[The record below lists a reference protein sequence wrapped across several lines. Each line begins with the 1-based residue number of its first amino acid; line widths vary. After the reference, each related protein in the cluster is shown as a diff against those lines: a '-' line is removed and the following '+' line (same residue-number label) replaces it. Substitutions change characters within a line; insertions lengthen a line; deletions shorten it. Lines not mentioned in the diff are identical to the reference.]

1 MALKLR
7 RAASVCLGISLVFS
21 SLGYVSADNGSAV
34 NDYEGHWAQKQIES
48 WLKKGWLKGFDDGSV
63 KPNQSITRAEFVTLV
78 NRFFEVTKTQPV
90 KFTDVPSTGWV
101 YEEFSKAASLGYIT
115 GYGDKVRP
123 YDPVTRQEAAVIFSK
138 LLLMEGGDPAVL
150 DQFKDR
156 NQIAA
161 WSEHDVAGM
170 IDSGIMKGYPNG
182 NFSPKQAMTRAE
194 AVAIMES
201 LNRPV
206 GGEYHITQSGVVGS
220 KDPSFP
226 GSYENVRVNTYG
238 VTIQNAMI
246 YGNLLLDEGIGE
258 GDVYLDNVTV
268 KGNVVVKG
276 GGADSI
282 HLKNSTLER
291 MILQKKSGAV
301 RIVTE
306 GATRIINLSVQSLAT
321 LQLGQGTTV
330 TKIILDAVTKV
341 TGQGQILSATLNDG
355 AKGSTFEKKPD
366 QVEGS
371 QKDSISFPTPTVT
384 PPEVVAPGG
393 SSGGGGS
400 GTGGIGGE
408 TPTTSPTPTPTPT
421 SSPTST
427 PTPTPVLTIPLLN
440 EISSVQFAVYSYTNA
455 ATITIKLSGLPS
467 AIYSKADHAE
477 YYFTTN
483 LEESLDMEREREY
496 FPAAPMVTFP
506 IYAEN
511 VKDYMTIIL
520 FDENDE
526 PIGYKTIKLDLNVK
540 YTTFDMSAITRYTE
554 GVNISGAG
562 NSQFIS
568 TSISLTPTFIQQHPD
583 VKYFT
588 TTSNT
593 APGVIV
599 DLAKD
604 FNVEHISSTIAYLN
618 GVSSNVREYSY
629 ENFDDYNAPF
639 YTQPNFVEE
648 YMVILYD
655 SELKVLGYYQSP
667 AHLTDQ
673 QQADIVAYKIRKLP
687 AVELLNLDDEPA
699 VNWAYNRYQNITE
712 DQKKLLDEALVS
724 KVIEAK
730 AKILLLK

>member
-1 MALKLR
+1 MGLKLR

-21 SLGYVSADNGSAV
+21 SLGYVSANNGSV
-34 NDYEGHWAQKQIES
+34 VKDYEGHWAQKQIES
-48 WLKKGWLKGFDDGSV
+48 WLKKGWLKGFEDGSV

-78 NRFFEVTKTQPV
+78 NRFFEVTKSQPV
-90 KFTDVPSTGWV
+90 NFTDLPTTGWV
-101 YEEFSKAASLGYIT
+101 YEEFSKAASLGYIN

-123 YDPVTRQEAAVIFSK
+123 NDPVTRQEAAVIFSK
-138 LLLMEGGDPAVL
+138 LLLMEGEDPAVL

-156 NQIAA
+156 DQIAA
-161 WSEHDVAGM
+161 WSESKVAGM
-170 IDSGIMKGYPNG
+170 INSGIMKGYPSG

-201 LNRPV
+201 LNRSV

-220 KDPSFP
+220 KNPLLQS
-226 GSYENVRVNTYG
+226 SYENVTVSTYG
-238 VTIQNAMI
+238 VTIQNAI
-246 YGNLLLDEGIGE
+246 VYGDLLLDEGIGE

-268 KGNVVVKG
+268 KGNVVVRG

-306 GATRIINLSVQSLAT
+306 GTTRIINISVQSLAT

-355 AKGSTFEKKPD
+355 AKGSTFEKSPD
-366 QVEGS
+366 QINGS
-371 QKDSISFPTPTVT
+371 QKDSLSSPAPTATSPVAI
-384 PPEVVAPGG
+384 APGG
-393 SSGGGGS
+393 SSGGGGGS
-400 GTGGIGGE
+400 GGSGGE
-408 TPTTSPTPTPTPT
+408 IPTTSPTPTPTPT
-421 SSPTST
+421 
-427 PTPTPVLTIPLLN
+427 PTPVVNIPVVDG
-440 EISSVQFAVYSYTNA
+440 IAVVQDAVYRYTNA

-467 AIYSKADHAE
+467 AIYSKTDHAE
-477 YYFTTN
+477 YYFTTIP
-483 LEESLDMEREREY
+483 EESLDMEKDRGY
-496 FPAAPMVTFP
+496 FPSGPMITFP
-506 IYAEN
+506 VDAEN

-520 FDENDE
+520 FDGNNE
-526 PIGYKTIKLDLNVK
+526 PIGYKTIKLDLSVK
-540 YTTFDMSAITRYTE
+540 YTTLDMSTIAKYTE
-554 GVNISGAG
+554 GVNIIGAD

-568 TSISLTPTFIQQHPD
+568 TSIFLTPTFLQQHPD

-593 APGVIV
+593 VPSVIV

-604 FNVEHISSTIAYLN
+604 FNVEHISTTVEYLN
-618 GVSSNVREYSY
+618 EKWYSAHDYSY

-687 AVELLNLDDEPA
+687 AVELLNLDDELA
-699 VNWAYNRYQNITE
+699 VNWAYNRYQNLTE
-712 DQKKLLDEALVS
+712 DQKKLLDEALVN

-730 AKILLLK
+730 AKILLLKQG